1 MKKKNLILAA
11 AAFCFAVGGAIASS
25 FALEDVYVHARLTAG
40 GAIQCINTGVPCDES
55 GAGICSVQV
64 TTTKPSTGGSQI
76 ATTTGTFKTYKV
88 GCPTVIK
95 NLSDVLSVSSLQVYE
110 LQP

>member
-25 FALEDVYVHARLTAG
+25 FALEDVYVHARQTAG
-40 GAIQCINTGVPCDES
+40 GAIQCINTGVQCDAA
-55 GAGICSVQV
+55 GTGICKVQV
-64 TTTKPSTGGSQI
+64 TTTKPSTGGSQT

-88 GCPTVIK
+88 GCPEVLK
-95 NLSDVLSVSSLQVYE
+95 NQNDNLIVSSLQVYE